1 MADEFETEE
10 NLEFEAD
17 SLEPETLE
25 DNQADFSE
33 DELLEKFEAAGDD
46 NGDDGE
52 LKASGDV
59 SEESQEASPE
69 YELEGTEL
77 EGFES
82 AEIEEEEFLEE
93 DTIVSIVES
102 VLFATDKPV
111 SLASIKQSFKG
122 TQVRTNHI
130 RRAIDSLAVEYAG
143 GRRGITIEEVS
154 GGYQIRTKMDNLRY
168 VRQMVKSRPFKLSGP
183 ALEVLAIIAYK
194 QPMIKAHVDEIRGVE
209 SGHLLRA
216 LMEKGIVSFAGK
228 SDLPGKPMFY
238 QTTRKFLEIFGLRNL
253 KELPSLS
260 EIDELIPEGIGEEVE
275 EKQSLSDVTDE
286 MSEEIGSSY
295 SQGEEELMKISSELE
310 GITTSSD
317 FFEQEKA
324 RIKAKKESERAEDI
338 RDALAVGEAVESKDV
353 KWLERYEAKLAEE
366 AAAKEA
372 ALAAETAGETAAVEG
387 EIPPE
392 ESLEALSEEVEEIKE
407 AEASSEDRVGAL
419 LTDLDQAMAQFDDE
433 TDEEAG
439 EASELYNQDLSVFEE
454 AEEIEPDPST
464 EK

>member
-372 ALAAETAGETAAVEG
+372 ALAAETAGETAVVEG